1 MKQLRMY
8 LLKGSCWLILVSPVK
23 LNSNGLMSCLEKFVE
38 EKTCSSAAWAFAQSP
53 QEMPHFA
60 APGFLILVQWV
71 EGLREETEMEKKI
84 QIPKL
89 GAIKWS
95 DL

>member
-1 MKQLRMY
+1 ME
-8 LLKGSCWLILVSPVK
+8 
-23 LNSNGLMSCLEKFVE
+23 LNSNGLLLCLENFVE
-38 EKTCSSAAWAFAQSP
+38 EKKRSSAAWAFAESP

-60 APGFLILVQWV
+60 APGFLNLVHWV
-71 EGLREETEMEKKI
+71 EGLRRETEIEKKI

-89 GAIKWS
+89 GIVNWS

>member
-1 MKQLRMY
+1 M
-8 LLKGSCWLILVSPVK
+8 ILVSPEK
-23 LNSNGLMSCLEKFVE
+23 LDSDGLISCLEKFVE
-38 EKTCSSAAWAFAQSP
+38 EKRRSSAAWAFAQSP

-60 APGFLILVQWV
+60 APGFLNLVQWV
-71 EGLREETEMEKKI
+71 EGLRGETEMEKKI

-89 GAIKWS
+89 GVIKWS